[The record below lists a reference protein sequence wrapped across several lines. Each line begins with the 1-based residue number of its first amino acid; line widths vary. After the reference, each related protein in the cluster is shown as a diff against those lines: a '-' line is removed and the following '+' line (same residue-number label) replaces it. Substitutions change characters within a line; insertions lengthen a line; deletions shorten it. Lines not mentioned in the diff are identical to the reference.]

1 MKKIKVD
8 DTVKIISGDDRG
20 KTGKVLKVFTDSHRV
35 VVEGVNMMKRHTRP
49 SAKMQQGGILEIE
62 APIHASNVKLIAPKS
77 NVATRVGTKILKN
90 GSKVR
95 VAKHP
100 DAAKEE
106 IE

>member
-1 MKKIKVD
+1 
-8 DTVKIISGDDRG
+8 
-20 KTGKVLKVFTDSHRV
+20 LKVFPASQRV

-62 APIHASNVKLIAPKS
+62 APIHVSNVMLVAPKS
-77 NVATRVGTKILKN
+77 NVATRVGVKILKN

-95 VAKHP
+95 VAKNP